1 MLDLLKL
8 EGWAPKFR
16 IPKLFVLKEGGGGGG
31 GGSYLPLDEN
41 GSGRGYW
48 NGLKLDEPNPKSCP
62 GSGPGP
68 GGGLESING
77 GETDL
82 TGYGSLMLPPA
93 ALLLLLLLLLLFF
106 GNLVMPFDLSNLF
119 LISNSLSGWLGKFLI
134 KSLSVPSFFK
144 SVSQAKNLQLDF
156 RHQMLICLEK
166 LALKDFACEEY
177 SY

>member
-1 MLDLLKL
+1 MLISSLGAAIFSLCLGKVAVWDPKTFELGWLFVMLDLLKL

-82 TGYGSLMLPPA
+82 TGYGSLMLPPT

-119 LISNSLSGWLGKFLI
+119 LISNSLSG
-134 KSLSVPSFFK
+134 
-144 SVSQAKNLQLDF
+144 
-156 RHQMLICLEK
+156 
-166 LALKDFACEEY
+166 
-177 SY
+177 